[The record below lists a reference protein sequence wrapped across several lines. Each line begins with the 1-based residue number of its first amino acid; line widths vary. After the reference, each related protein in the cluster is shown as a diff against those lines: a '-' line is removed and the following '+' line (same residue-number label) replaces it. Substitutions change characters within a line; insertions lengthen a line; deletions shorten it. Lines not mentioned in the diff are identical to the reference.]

1 MTSKASTPSSDTEIS
16 RLEQVQELIERD
28 AWHEAA
34 DLLRRLQ
41 PAEVAHVLEALPL
54 SQRQILW
61 DLLDTDQDGE
71 TLMELAENVRNE
83 LVQNMDQE
91 EIVDAAQQMDVDD
104 LADFIQELPVDVT
117 REILDSLSEQD
128 RRRLETVLS
137 YPEDTA
143 GGLMNTDTVTVR
155 PEVTLDVVLRYL
167 RQLGDRVP
175 RNTDQL
181 FVTNREDKYLG
192 TLRLADLVTN
202 DPQKTVAEV
211 MTLSVQPFD
220 AYADA
225 SEVARRF
232 EQYDL
237 LSAPVVDEEGKLV
250 GRITVDDV
258 VDLIRE
264 EGEHQ
269 FMGSAG
275 LSEDEDMFAPVL
287 VSSRR
292 RAVWLGINLVTA
304 FLASWV
310 IGQFQETIDKI
321 VALAV
326 LMPIVASMGG
336 VGGTQTLTL
345 AIRGI
350 ALGQLSGKNALYLV
364 LKELAVAAINGII
377 WALVVGLIAGYW
389 FHDTRIA
396 LVIGAAM
403 IINLIAA
410 AITGATLPLL
420 LEKLGIDPALAG
432 GVLLTTVTDV
442 VGFLSFLGLAT
453 LFLL

>member
-1 MTSKASTPSSDTEIS
+1 MTTTAPTTESDSAS
-16 RLEQVQELIERD
+16 RLEQIQELLDGDSWR
-28 AWHEAA
+28 EAA
-34 DLLRRLQ
+34 ELLRRLP

-54 SQRQILW
+54 TQRQILW

-71 TLMELAENVRNE
+71 TLMELTENVRTE

-91 EIVDAAQQMDVDD
+91 EIVAAAEQMDVDD
-104 LADFIQELPVDVT
+104 LADFIQELPTDVT
-117 REILDSLSEQD
+117 REILESLDEQD

-155 PEVTLDVVLRYL
+155 PDVTLDVVLRYL

-192 TLRLADLVTN
+192 TLRLADLVTH
-202 DPQKTVAEV
+202 DPQQSVAEV
-211 MTLSVQPFD
+211 MTLNVQPFN
-220 AYADA
+220 AHADA
-225 SEVARRF
+225 DDVARRF

-237 LSAPVVDEEGKLV
+237 LSAPVVDDEGRLV

-264 EGEHQ
+264 QGEHQ

-275 LSEDEDMFAPVL
+275 LSEDEDMFAPVM
-287 VSSRR
+287 VSARR
-292 RAVWLGINLVTA
+292 RAIWLGINLATA

-310 IGQFQETIDKI
+310 IGHFEETLDKI

-364 LKELAVAAINGII
+364 MKELAVAAINGII
-377 WALVVGLIAGYW
+377 WAVVVGLIAGYW
-389 FHDTRIA
+389 FHSTDIA
-396 LVIGAAM
+396 LVIAAAM

-410 AITGATLPLL
+410 AITGAVLPLL
-420 LEKLGIDPALAG
+420 LERLGIDPALAG